1 MNLHGLLAEK
11 NKKRVDAS
19 TFQLLTSGCCYQ
31 ISTPAVVEA
40 AEAEVVEAAEAEVV
54 EAAEAAEAAEER
66 TSAPAATTTAAAAA
80 PAPTATCESL
90 VGCY

>member
-40 AEAEVVEAAEAEVV
+40 AEAEVVEAAEA
-54 EAAEAAEAAEER
+54 AEAAEER
-66 TSAPAATTTAAAAA
+66 TSAPAAPTSATTTAAAAA
-80 PAPTATCESL
+80 PAPTATCECL
-90 VGCY
+90 VGCD